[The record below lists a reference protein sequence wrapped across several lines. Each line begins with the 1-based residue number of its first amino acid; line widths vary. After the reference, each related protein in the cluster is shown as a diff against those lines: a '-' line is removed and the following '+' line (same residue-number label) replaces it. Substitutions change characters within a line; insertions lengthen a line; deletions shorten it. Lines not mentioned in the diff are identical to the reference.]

1 MYRIINSTT
10 GKYCSVAF
18 IWIVTL
24 NDFIYRLKN
33 KNYLVNVINNTTG
46 RHCSVTFINLNQWS
60 PHVLIFLFRYLDDV
74 ALHHLVDA
82 LCRLSTTSMEQAQS
96 NKVIN
101 FPSPQS
107 SLLRAVCAFRVTCS
121 ERVFFRPIVSDT
133 SPKYIDREG
142 LGVFSGWAGDWV
154 AVVSS
159 CIMGL
164 SWVGYRFFHWLL
176 RSSAGNWI
184 QICPVVQF
192 DARHIPIIKRRFKM
206 VCFLKW
212 SPWFRLMHSF
222 LLPLL

>member
-1 MYRIINSTT
+1 M
-10 GKYCSVAF
+10 
-18 IWIVTL
+18 
-24 NDFIYRLKN
+24 
-33 KNYLVNVINNTTG
+33 NVINNTTG

-142 LGVFSGWAGDWV
+142 LGVSSGWAGDWV

-164 SWVGYRFFHWLL
+164 SWVGYRFFSLAVTKFRGKL
-176 RSSAGNWI
+176 DPNLCRSAI
-184 QICPVVQF
+184 RRKTHTHYQAKVQNGLF
-192 DARHIPIIKRRFKM
+192 P
-206 VCFLKW
+206 
-212 SPWFRLMHSF
+212 
-222 LLPLL
+222 